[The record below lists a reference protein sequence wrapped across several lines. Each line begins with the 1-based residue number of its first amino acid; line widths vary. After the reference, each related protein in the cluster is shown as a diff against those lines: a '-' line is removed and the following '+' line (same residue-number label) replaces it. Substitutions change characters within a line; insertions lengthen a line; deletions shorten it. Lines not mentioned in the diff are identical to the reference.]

1 MALRYPTERY
11 TSHLIASMMRRLSSG
26 RYKRGIMGRRFWG
39 WGILLVMGMAWGLS
53 FSLARITAGA
63 GIHPFSITFWEALG
77 AGTALIL
84 ICLLRRRKIPLSRE
98 LILLYLVAGALGMV
112 VPNAIFF
119 YAAAHVPAGILS
131 ISLAVI
137 PLITFVV
144 SAALRLER
152 FALGRVAGVCLGVV
166 AIMLLVGPEQ
176 SLPDPAQLPWVLL
189 CVGAAA
195 CYAGFNI
202 MMSLWKPKGA
212 APFTTTT
219 ALFTAASLLLVPV
232 MAATDSF
239 IMPGW
244 PWTEVEWSLLGL
256 GLINAVAFSLFVYLI
271 DSAGP
276 VFTSQ
281 TSNLVTLFGVLWGIV
296 IFGEQNSAWVWLS
309 LATMMAALAL
319 VSPRRA
325 VAAAPA

>member
-1 MALRYPTERY
+1 MADTKSTKSGEAGKRLRG
-11 TSHLIASMMRRLSSG
+11 L
-26 RYKRGIMGRRFWG
+26 
-39 WGILLVMGMAWGLS
+39 GILLVMGLAWGLS
-53 FSLARITAGA
+53 FSLARVAASAGM
-63 GIHPFSITFWEALG
+63 HPFSITFWEALG
-77 AGTALIL
+77 AGATLL
-84 ICLLRRRKIPLSRE
+84 LLCLLRRQRIPVSRE
-98 LILLYLVAGALGMV
+98 LLLLYLVSAALGMV

-119 YAAAHVPAGILS
+119 YAASRVPAGILS

-137 PLITFVV
+137 PLITFAV
-144 SAALRLER
+144 SALLRLER
-152 FALGRVAGVCLGVV
+152 IAIGRVLGVLLGV
-166 AIMLLVGPEQ
+166 AAILLLVGPQE

-202 MMSLWKPKGA
+202 LMSLWKPRGA

-219 ALFTAASLLLVPV
+219 ALFAAAALLLLPV
-232 MAATDSF
+232 MSATGSFAA
-239 IMPGW
+239 PAW

-256 GLINAVAFSLFVYLI
+256 GLINAIAFSLFVYLI
-271 DSAGP
+271 ETAGP

-309 LATMMAALAL
+309 LATMMLAIAL
-319 VSPRRA
+319 VTPRRA
-325 VAAAPA
+325 QAVA

>member
-1 MALRYPTERY
+1 
-11 TSHLIASMMRRLSSG
+11 
-26 RYKRGIMGRRFWG
+26 MGRRLWG
-39 WGILLVMGMAWGLS
+39 WGILLIMGAAWGLS
-53 FSLARITAGA
+53 FSLARIAASA

-84 ICLLRRRKIPLSRE
+84 VCALRRRRIPLSRE
-98 LILLYLVAGALGMV
+98 LLALYLVSGALGMV

-119 YAAAHVPAGILS
+119 YAAAHVPAGVLS

-137 PLITFVV
+137 PMITFVV

-152 FALGRVAGVCLGVV
+152 FAFGRVAGVLFGIL
-166 AIMLLVGPEQ
+166 AIVLLVGPQQ
-176 SLPDPAQLPWVLL
+176 SLPDPAQLPWVLA

-202 MMSLWKPKGA
+202 MVALWKPRGA
-212 APFTTTT
+212 TSLTTTT
-219 ALFTAASLLLVPV
+219 ALFSAAAALLVPV
-232 MAATDSF
+232 MAATGSF
-239 IMPGW
+239 VLPGW

-271 DSAGP
+271 DTAGP

-296 IFGEQNSAWVWLS
+296 IFGEQNSSWVWLS
-309 LATMMAALAL
+309 LATMMLAITL
-319 VSPRRA
+319 VTPRRA
-325 VAAAPA
+325 ETAPA

>member
-1 MALRYPTERY
+1 MDK
-11 TSHLIASMMRRLSSG
+11 RLKGLS
-26 RYKRGIMGRRFWG
+26 
-39 WGILLVMGMAWGLS
+39 LLLLMGMLWGLS
-53 FSLARITAGA
+53 FSLARIAASA

-77 AGTALIL
+77 AGGTLL
-84 ICLLRRRKIPLSRE
+84 LVCLARGRRVPLSRE
-98 LILLYLVAGALGMV
+98 LVALYVVCGAIGMV

-131 ISLAVI
+131 ISLAVN
-137 PLITFVV
+137 PLITFAV
-144 SAALRLER
+144 SAAFGLER
-152 FALGRVAGVCLGVV
+152 VALDRIAGLVLGIL
-166 AIMLLVGPEQ
+166 AIVLLVWPQQ
-176 SLPDPAQLPWVLL
+176 SLPDPAQLPWVLA

-202 MMSLWKPKGA
+202 LVSLWRPRGA
-212 APFTTTT
+212 SSFTTT
-219 ALFTAASLLLVPV
+219 ASLFTAASMLLVPV

-239 IMPGW
+239 VLPGW

-271 DSAGP
+271 ETSGP

-296 IFGEQNSAWVWLS
+296 IFGEQNSIWVWLS
-309 LATMMAALAL
+309 LATMTLAITL
-319 VSPRRA
+319 VSPRRPAA
-325 VAAAPA
+325 VAQARRPQPLRRQVVN

>member
-1 MALRYPTERY
+1 MGKRLR
-11 TSHLIASMMRRLSSG
+11 
-26 RYKRGIMGRRFWG
+26 G
-39 WGILLVMGMAWGLS
+39 WIILLVMGMAWGLS
-53 FSLARITAGA
+53 FSLARVAASA

-77 AGTALIL
+77 AGLTLLL
-84 ICLLRRRKIPLSRE
+84 ICLLRRRPIPLSRQ
-98 LILLYLVAGALGMV
+98 LLLLYVASAALGMV

-137 PLITFVV
+137 PLITFVA
-144 SAALRLER
+144 SAVLRLER
-152 FALGRVAGVCLGVV
+152 IALGRAAGVLLGVF
-166 AIMLLVGPEQ
+166 AIVLLVGPEE

-202 MMSLWKPKGA
+202 MVSLWRPYGA
-212 APFTTTT
+212 TGFTTTA
-219 ALFTAASLLLVPV
+219 ALFTVASLLLVPV

-239 IMPGW
+239 VAPGW

-271 DSAGP
+271 ETAGP

-296 IFGEQNSAWVWLS
+296 IFGERNSAWVWLS
-309 LATMMAALAL
+309 LATMMLALVL

-325 VAAAPA
+325 TAPAA

>member
-1 MALRYPTERY
+1 M
-11 TSHLIASMMRRLSSG
+11 I
-26 RYKRGIMGRRFWG
+26 KRWRG
-39 WGILLVMGMAWGLS
+39 WIILLVMGMAWGLS
-53 FSLARITAGA
+53 FSLARVAASA
-63 GIHPFSITFWEALG
+63 GIHPFSITFWEAVG
-77 AGTALIL
+77 AGGTLLL
-84 ICLLRRRKIPLSRE
+84 ICLLRRRPIPLSRD
-98 LILLYLVAGALGMV
+98 LLLLYLVAGALGMV

-137 PLITFVV
+137 PLITFVA

-152 FALGRVAGVCLGVV
+152 IALGRAAGVLLGIF
-166 AIMLLVGPEQ
+166 AIVLLVGPQE

-202 MMSLWKPKGA
+202 MVSLWRPYGA
-212 APFTTTT
+212 TGFTTTA
-219 ALFTAASLLLVPV
+219 ALFTAAALLLVPV

-239 IMPGW
+239 VAPGW
-244 PWTEVEWSLLGL
+244 PWTEVEWALLGL

-271 DSAGP
+271 ETAGP

-309 LATMMAALAL
+309 LATMMLALAL

-325 VAAAPA
+325 AADAA

>member
-1 MALRYPTERY
+1 
-11 TSHLIASMMRRLSSG
+11 
-26 RYKRGIMGRRFWG
+26 MGRRLRG
-39 WGILLVMGMAWGLS
+39 WIILLIMGMAWGLS
-53 FSLARITAGA
+53 FSLARVAASA

-77 AGTALIL
+77 AGGTLLL
-84 ICLLRRRKIPLSRE
+84 ICLLRRRRIPLSRQ
-98 LILLYLVAGALGMV
+98 LLLLYVVSAALGMV

-119 YAAAHVPAGILS
+119 FAAAHVPAGILS

-137 PLITFVV
+137 PLITFVA

-152 FALGRVAGVCLGVV
+152 IALGRAAGVLLGVL
-166 AIMLLVGPEQ
+166 AIVLLVGPEE

-202 MMSLWKPKGA
+202 MVSLWRPYGA
-212 APFTTTT
+212 TGFTTTA

-239 IMPGW
+239 VAPGW
-244 PWTEVEWSLLGL
+244 PWTKVEWSLLGL

-271 DSAGP
+271 ETAGP

-309 LATMMAALAL
+309 LATMMLALAL

-325 VAAAPA
+325 AAVAA

>member
-1 MALRYPTERY
+1 
-11 TSHLIASMMRRLSSG
+11 
-26 RYKRGIMGRRFWG
+26 MGRRLRG
-39 WGILLVMGMAWGLS
+39 LGILLIMGMAWGLS
-53 FSLARITAGA
+53 FSLARIAATS

-77 AGTALIL
+77 AGSALIL
-84 ICLLRRRKIPLSRE
+84 ICILRRRPVPLSRE
-98 LILLYLVAGALGMV
+98 LLLLYFVAGALGMV
-112 VPNAIFF
+112 LPNAIFF

-144 SAALRLER
+144 SAVLRLER
-152 FALGRVAGVCLGVV
+152 FALGRIAGVALGIV
-166 AIMLLVGPEQ
+166 AIVLLVGPEQ

-202 MMSLWKPKGA
+202 MLSLWKPRGA

-219 ALFTAASLLLVPV
+219 ALFGAASMLLIPI
-232 MAATDSF
+232 MAATGSF
-239 IMPGW
+239 ETPGW

-256 GLINAVAFSLFVYLI
+256 GLINAIAFSLFVYLI
-271 DSAGP
+271 DTAGP

-296 IFGEQNSAWVWLS
+296 IFGEQNSSWVWLS
-309 LATMMAALAL
+309 LATMMLAIAL
-319 VSPRRA
+319 VTPRRA
-325 VAAAPA
+325 AEPAAA